1 MVTHSSI
8 LAWRIPWSICIVH
21 GVAESLTQLS
31 DFHCQCC
38 IIYGEEE
45 VNMSLLTVI
54 LTLIAWLRFLYC
66 KVIQFS
72 RVEDIVSNLRIK
84 GENFF
89 LACQSFYNK
98 LYICILLYERFYTY
112 YPTSQCALLFEVR
125 ETKLPYNLSN
135 SSNERSFW
143 LLLCNAHLTWV

>member
-8 LAWRIPWSICIVH
+8 LAWRIPWSVYIVH

-31 DFHCQCC
+31 DFHFQCC
-38 IIYGEEE
+38 IIWGEEE
-45 VNMSLLTVI
+45 VNMSLLMVI

-66 KVIQFS
+66 KVIQLS

-89 LACQSFYNK
+89 FGMPE
-98 LYICILLYERFYTY
+98 LL
-112 YPTSQCALLFEVR
+112 
-125 ETKLPYNLSN
+125 
-135 SSNERSFW
+135 
-143 LLLCNAHLTWV
+143 